1 MLFISSAVG
10 TFASGSPMLQSLTKG
25 PIVISKEPSVN
36 LEYSK
41 PFSMFIK
48 ASLDTLTVSLPAELF
63 TLSISVPSL
72 LMLNSLS
79 ICFTLLKALSN
90 IFSSFLSYKL
100 MDTTVPMKNS
110 VLDKGS
116 LEADSLISGVFLHPL
131 NKEAETSNESK
142 GIISFLLLIIK

>member
-1 MLFISSAVG
+1 
-10 TFASGSPMLQSLTKG
+10 MLQSLTKG

-48 ASLDTLTVSLPAELF
+48 ASLDTLTASLPAELF

-72 LMLNSLS
+72 LILNSLS
-79 ICFTLLKALSN
+79 ICFTLLKALSK
-90 IFSSFLSYKL
+90 ILSSFLSYKL

-116 LEADSLISGVFLHPL
+116 LEGESLTGALLHPL
-131 NKEAETSNESK
+131 NRDAVIRNESK
-142 GIISFLLLIIK
+142 GINSFLVLDIKCSSYK